1 MAKVTFLPPI
11 ANISGRLSSDSKI
24 VLRTRNGRTQAYIIE
39 HPYAGPVK
47 PQRQRT
53 INSFKEAVNQS
64 KTILADPVQKAEWQ
78 KRYKKHKD
86 YFRRHPSSPYK
97 RYSTLRGFVIAQL
110 MQQINAQAKQTEVA
124 ESKTETTSSTVT
136 TQATDMSLTATTQ
149 TTDTSSMATTQATVT
164 TSTVAAQ
171 STGSTS
177 TAAKR
182 QVTTEELR
190 ELLDNLMI

>member
-39 HPYAGPVK
+39 HPYTGPVK

-64 KTILADPVQKAEWQ
+64 KTVLADPAQKAAWQ
-78 KRYKKHKD
+78 KRYQKHKD

-97 RYSTLRGFVIAQL
+97 KYSTLRGFVIAQL

-124 ESKTETTSSTVT
+124 ESQTETTSS
-136 TQATDMSLTATTQ
+136 MATTQ

-164 TSTVAAQ
+164 TST
-171 STGSTS
+171 
-177 TAAKR
+177 AAKR

-190 ELLDNLMI
+190 ELLGDIVTDS